1 MIYIYQ
7 HMGLGDFF
15 MCNGLIR
22 TLINEN
28 GEYTLFVKSIY
39 EDSVRQMYSDLP
51 NMNFIVA
58 NTISEIIDTL
68 HRIFK
73 PGDSHICIGYN
84 RPNFGIP
91 VTTEEW
97 FYFQHNIDIENKW
110 NKFKAVRNKD
120 RELDFFNKFNIKEDY
135 IFVHD
140 DNEDTHPEHRGP
152 KKIDDSLLPSN
163 IRIIRVTPNITNN
176 IFDYCLLIENAKE
189 VHCIESCFAYMTDLL
204 NLNGLYIH
212 EYPESPSKN
221 DGLNDR
227 NDKLADWK
235 NLIKKYK

>member
-1 MIYIYQ
+1 
-7 HMGLGDFF
+7 MGLGDFF

-22 TLINEN
+22 TKINEN
-28 GEYTLFVKSIY
+28 ENYTLFVKSIY
-39 EDSVRQMYSDLP
+39 EDSVRQMYSDLS

-58 NTISEIIDTL
+58 NTINEIIDTL

-84 RPNFGIP
+84 RPNFGKP

-120 RELDFFNKFNIKEDY
+120 RELDLFNKFNVKEDY

-152 KKIDDSLLPSN
+152 KTIDDSLLPSN
-163 IRIIRVTPNITNN
+163 IRIIRVTPNMTNN

-227 NDKLADWK
+227 NDKLAEWK